1 MPNISRRAV
10 LRQVLR
16 GALAA
21 PAARLAL
28 TSQAS
33 AAQEHSLK
41 TIGVQLYTVRDVLP
55 KKPLEVLKEIDNI
68 GYREVEVVYPA
79 TPIWSSLQQTRLQ
92 AVSMHV
98 TMNLF
103 QLEKAAELRGLIAD
117 AKQRGFKFLVYPY
130 VMPNDRTGLD
140 GMRKLAVLLNAAG
153 QQCHEAGLRLSYHNH
168 AFEFQPLDGT
178 TPLAVLMQETKPE
191 HLGLEMDVFWVTTG
205 GHDPVQLLQ
214 QYSGRVPLIHLKDRQ
229 RDGKVQYN
237 EDVPAATF
245 KELGHGSLDMPA
257 ILKAA
262 AAAGV
267 EHYFVEQDQTP
278 GDPLASLRQSFDY
291 LSHLKF

>member
-1 MPNISRRAV
+1 MPYLSRRAA
-10 LRQVLR
+10 LRQVLS
-16 GALAA
+16 GAVVASAA
-21 PAARLAL
+21 PI
-28 TSQAS
+28 SF

-68 GYREVEVVYPA
+68 GYREVEVVYPLA
-79 TPIWSSLQQTRLQ
+79 PIWSSLEQTRLK

-98 TMNLF
+98 TMTFF
-103 QLEKAAELRGLIAD
+103 QPDKAADLRTIIAD

-130 VMPNDRTGLD
+130 VAPQERAGLE
-140 GMRKLAVLLNAAG
+140 GMRKLAGMLNAAG
-153 QQCHEAGLRLSYHNH
+153 QQCHEAGLRLCYHNH

-178 TPLAVLMQETKPE
+178 TPLAVLLEETKPE
-191 HLGLEMDVFWVTTG
+191 HLGLEMDVFWVSLG
-205 GHDPVQLLQ
+205 GNDPVQLLKR
-214 QYSGRVPLIHLKDRQ
+214 YSGRVPLVHLKDKAREA
-229 RDGKVQYN
+229 KVQYN
-237 EDVPAATF
+237 EEVPAATF
-245 KELGHGSLDMPA
+245 REVGHGSLDMPA

-278 GDPLASLRQSFDY
+278 GDPLASLRQSYEY
-291 LSHLKF
+291 LSGLKF